1 MTVAQRFLFD
11 TSFDAGAAPRS
22 ARRAAAKAEP
32 VPTAE
37 ETAAQTEAAIAQA
50 RAEGYET
57 GRTEGET
64 AGRQS
69 GFEAGQAAG
78 REEAQEAAGQQTAT
92 ALTAIEQ
99 NLQALLTQHA
109 ETTAEAKSL
118 ALTALRAT
126 LAKLYPVLAERHGLA
141 EMEALLTACLTRLND
156 EPRVVVRIADGLYD
170 ALDERLSQ
178 ITRQSGFEG
187 KFVLLSEPDLPSGD
201 LRVEWADGG
210 AERDT
215 AAAAAEIDE
224 ILDRALGDGS
234 APAHTSD
241 EGPEPSDGTQ
251 EG

>member
-11 TSFDAGAAPRS
+11 TSFDAGTAPRP

-32 VPTAE
+32 VPTPDE
-37 ETAAQTEAAIAQA
+37 MAALTEAAVEQA

-57 GRTEGET
+57 GRADGEA
-64 AGRQS
+64 AGRQN

-78 REEAQEAAGQQTAT
+78 REEAQQEGAQQAAA
-92 ALTAIEQ
+92 ALAAIEQ
-99 NLQALLTQHA
+99 NLQALLSQHA

-126 LAKLYPVLAERHGLA
+126 LTKLYPVLAERHGLA
-141 EMEALLTACLTRLND
+141 EVEAMLTACLTRLND
-156 EPRVVVRIADGLYD
+156 EPRVVVRVADSLYD
-170 ALDERLSQ
+170 ALDERLGQ
-178 ITRQSGFEG
+178 LARQSGFDG
-187 KFVLLSEPDLPSGD
+187 KFVLLSEPDLPPGD
-201 LRVEWADGG
+201 LRLEWADGG
-210 AERDT
+210 AERDA

-241 EGPEPSDGTQ
+241 DASEPADGTQ